1 MNSLVI
7 WHFVMSFL
15 CRKIDKAI
23 LNEHHPTEDWIRI
36 RICIVM
42 LCMSIF
48 CRFIFWNFLRL
59 ISSKLRAGNVIWSSI
74 IISARISLKP
84 SLIFRFFYVI
94 KVKNNVHYLLWIYLT
109 IYQRKME
116 KENLWTIKRLCETSK
131 HTIRGRKKL
140 RVPFYFKTTRI
151 VLQFFNRNV
160 R

>member
-109 IYQRKME
+109 
-116 KENLWTIKRLCETSK
+116 KERWKKRICELSNAYA
-131 HTIRGRKKL
+131 KL
-140 RVPFYFKTTRI
+140 RST
-151 VLQFFNRNV
+151 QFEAERS
-160 R
+160 